1 MSVERVAKPQTE
13 LKLPTPSEEAKQ
25 TELKVPTPSEGT
37 KQTDL
42 KLPTPSVPTQTATGS
57 KRMSVV
63 TNHTDPKPPSTQH
76 RRRSSAY
83 GSSGINRSRSP
94 RPFEHIAEES
104 EGIEV
109 PPVGKIVWFAKQG
122 LWQALDAFLEK
133 LFQENKVQLR
143 FDPELLPV

>member
-13 LKLPTPSEEAKQ
+13 LKLPTS
-25 TELKVPTPSEGT
+25 SEGT

-42 KLPTPSVPTQTATGS
+42 KLPTPSEVAKVQTQTATGS

-109 PPVGKIVWFAKQG
+109 PPVGKIAWFAKQG